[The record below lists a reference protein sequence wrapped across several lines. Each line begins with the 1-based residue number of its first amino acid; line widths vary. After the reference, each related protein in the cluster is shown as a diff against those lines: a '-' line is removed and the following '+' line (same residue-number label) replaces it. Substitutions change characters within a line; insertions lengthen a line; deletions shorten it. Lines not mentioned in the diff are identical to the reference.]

1 MDYNSNPTKWF
12 VRNGSFKNVKLRR
25 FESPAVSPLVLGLLT
40 KSVELVKALLYRGV
54 SPDGIDFNNHLGVS
68 IDHHPL
74 HMVYFLAK
82 YGAPNIAQ
90 QYQTIFSS
98 LVCADSLAKF
108 TSPQLKDIYSWS
120 VDLECLNSLKLNERE
135 DPTKFILYDRD
146 FKGQYFTICSIN
158 KVNHVKIQSHVVD
171 PRTIFFDST

>member
-1 MDYNSNPTKWF
+1 MVQSFGQSNPIKWF

-54 SPDGIDFNNHLGVS
+54 SPDGIDFHNHLGVS

-82 YGAPNIAQ
+82 YGAPNISQ
-90 QYQTIFSS
+90 QYQAIFSS

-108 TSPQLKDIYSWS
+108 SSPQLKDIYSWS
-120 VDLECLNSLKLNERE
+120 VDLECLNSLKLSEKE

-146 FKGQYFTICSIN
+146 FKGKNTAKYSILVSLPGGN
-158 KVNHVKIQSHVVD
+158 PSVD
-171 PRTIFFDST
+171 F